1 MKELD
6 IIDVEMITGEL
17 ETDAI
22 KIHKTTVQKKKSFAD
37 ILKSKGKK
45 WKKKFAT
52 MTQPRRERLEKK
64 NEIKKVVK
72 SLGIV
77 TLSGTKKLL
86 CTVMLKI
93 IQRPR
98 KTKKNKQFSS

>member
-1 MKELD
+1 
-6 IIDVEMITGEL
+6 
-17 ETDAI
+17 
-22 KIHKTTVQKKKSFAD
+22 
-37 ILKSKGKK
+37 
-45 WKKKFAT
+45 

-93 IQRPR
+93 IQCPR
-98 KTKKNKQFSS
+98 KTKKNRQFSS

>member
-17 ETDAI
+17 ETDAV

-37 ILKSKGKK
+37 ILKSKV
-45 WKKKFAT
+45 KKKFAT
-52 MTQPRRERLEKK
+52 MTQPRRETLEKK
-64 NEIKKVVK
+64 KEIKKVVK

-98 KTKKNKQFSS
+98 KTKKNRQFSS

>member
-1 MKELD
+1 
-6 IIDVEMITGEL
+6 
-17 ETDAI
+17 
-22 KIHKTTVQKKKSFAD
+22 
-37 ILKSKGKK
+37 
-45 WKKKFAT
+45 
-52 MTQPRRERLEKK
+52 MTQPRRETLEKK
-64 NEIKKVVK
+64 KEIKKVVK

-98 KTKKNKQFSS
+98 KTKKNRQFSS